1 MTAPDPMNHPTTG
14 RRTAPWLLAF
24 LLLLALLQLALVP
37 LLGGHDVEF
46 APLLRVD
53 GLGVLFG
60 IAWTLTLAAISVPLA
75 RQGKR
80 RRSGLLLG
88 LVGVVFLVCAYA
100 QNMTVLAAGG
110 ALAAVGIWAVGS
122 ELRDSPGARRLIEAV
137 VSPAIVL
144 VTLAITTGLPAF
156 VPPAGGVAPPWRP
169 VAMMACVLVVASSIS
184 WGLLVGRERAGTEGE
199 QEAGAPLPA
208 LYALA
213 TPYLLAKMLVAA
225 PWDPVGAWLLVLLGM
240 LAQLIGVY
248 TAYTSRG
255 RQRTKAFTYAL
266 VGTSLSGFGIAANSP
281 LAGAGAVWVMLAG
294 LLWVAGRGWRRAEVA
309 AMLAALPGLWMVSQ
323 AALDTG
329 YGVVAALLLPS
340 YLLLAA
346 LVTSHDPGHSPGSR
360 RWRLVPLALA
370 VIATAA
376 PQLILEALVR
386 PAVRTLAGGVG
397 ALTGLT
403 VDWGLG
409 MLVRTPQ
416 GTTPAA
422 LPATGIALAVFLA
435 AVALYWLKELARR
448 VIRQPGQDVQAE

>member
-1 MTAPDPMNHPTTG
+1 
-14 RRTAPWLLAF
+14 
-24 LLLLALLQLALVP
+24 
-37 LLGGHDVEF
+37 
-46 APLLRVD
+46 
-53 GLGVLFG
+53 
-60 IAWTLTLAAISVPLA
+60 
-75 RQGKR
+75 
-80 RRSGLLLG
+80 
-88 LVGVVFLVCAYA
+88 
-100 QNMTVLAAGG
+100 
-110 ALAAVGIWAVGS
+110 
-122 ELRDSPGARRLIEAV
+122 
-137 VSPAIVL
+137 
-144 VTLAITTGLPAF
+144 
-156 VPPAGGVAPPWRP
+156 
-169 VAMMACVLVVASSIS
+169 
-184 WGLLVGRERAGTEGE
+184 
-199 QEAGAPLPA
+199 
-208 LYALA
+208 
-213 TPYLLAKMLVAA
+213 
-225 PWDPVGAWLLVLLGM
+225 
-240 LAQLIGVY
+240 AQLIGVY
-248 TAYTSRG
+248 TAYTSQG

-281 LAGAGAVWVMLAG
+281 LAGAGAVWAMLAG

-309 AMLAALPGLWMVSQ
+309 AVLAALPGLWMVSQ

-340 YLLLAA
+340 YVLLAA
-346 LVTSHDPGHSPGSR
+346 LITSHAP
-360 RWRLVPLALA
+360 RWYLAWRWWGLVPVAMA
-370 VIATAA
+370 VIATAV